1 MQERTVRTFLPAVMK
16 KGEETNSMKI
26 NTKSLVI
33 CAMFAALTCAVAPI
47 SIPLPGGVPITLQQV
62 SIMLAGLLLGAKL
75 GALSQLVYVLLGA
88 FGLPV
93 FAGFHG
99 GMGSILGP
107 SGGFLVGYPFLAAVC
122 GLIYW
127 KWGRQRSG
135 AAKYGVMALAM
146 VLGNALLY
154 VFGLGWFMHVT
165 GNTLGQAMVLCMLPF
180 IPGDVLK
187 MVAVGVIVPQLER
200 ALRSVN
206 LEAFA

>member
-1 MQERTVRTFLPAVMK
+1 
-16 KGEETNSMKI
+16 MKI

-62 SIMLAGLLLGAKL
+62 SVMLAGLLLGAKL

-154 VFGLGWFMHVT
+154 VSASDG
-165 GNTLGQAMVLCMLPF
+165 LCM
-180 IPGDVLK
+180 
-187 MVAVGVIVPQLER
+187 
-200 ALRSVN
+200 
-206 LEAFA
+206 